1 MSDKDRFIGKE
12 IKILSNQIKRASRMN
27 CKFDC
32 DEEITAS
39 NGWLMMYL
47 YDHRDEDVFQKDIEY
62 EFSIRRSTSSSIIS
76 LMEKKGYIERVS
88 VAHDARLKKLVLT
101 DKALRFCDIIQANT
115 IEFEDT
121 MRKGITDEELEF
133 FYSILDKIVNNIK
146 LYNKE

>member
-1 MSDKDRFIGKE
+1 MSEKDRFIGKE
-12 IKILSNQIKRASRMN
+12 IKVLSNQIKRASRVN

-32 DEEITAS
+32 DEEITAANS
-39 NGWLMMYL
+39 WLMMYL

-101 DKALRFCDIIQANT
+101 DKALRFCDIIQANM
-115 IEFEDT
+115 IEFQKT
-121 MRKGITDEELEF
+121 LRKGITDEELEF

-146 LYNKE
+146 

>member
-1 MSDKDRFIGKE
+1 
-12 IKILSNQIKRASRMN
+12 
-27 CKFDC
+27 
-32 DEEITAS
+32 
-39 NGWLMMYL
+39 MYL